1 MTVGRTH
8 PIMTTT
14 ARFKSID
21 ADLNY
26 LFKCNEALQKENQ
39 ERECEILRLQD
50 RISSLEEDDGVQ

>member
-1 MTVGRTH
+1 
-8 PIMTTT
+8 MTTT